1 MIHVIATIT
10 CNDGNRD
17 AFIDEFKQNVPDCLA
32 EDGCIAY
39 GPTVDVDSGISAQGA
54 LRTNVVTVVEQ
65 WESLDALTA
74 HLAAPHMATYREK
87 VKDLV
92 AGVTLQVL
100 EPA

>member
-17 AFIDEFKQNVPDCLA
+17 AFIDAFKQNVPDCLA

-74 HLAAPHMATYREK
+74 PLAAPHMATYREQ